1 MDKCCIDVIK
11 RHADELVKKMNV
23 DRVILNLNNLKVLTD
38 ATREQLEAERSR
50 YTKSRKLLDML
61 TTKGRNAFTPLRMAL
76 MKAGDFLLA
85 KKLHDSFKELSSKQE
100 HTEQRKPLVIDL
112 DKNDEKDESKTS
124 ETGNSQR
131 CMINIGDNYFVVA
144 RMYKGELGIH
154 IRQFEET
161 KEGKLFPTKKGV
173 TFPLPRWVFFS
184 NLEPDISDCLKSHSD
199 LETEQT
205 WHLGGGVYA
214 KINPEYPIV
223 NVRHYWKPDDAEDPV
238 PTKRGVMLNKF
249 RLDNLREVMEKMK
262 DFVPEIEETLPC
274 MYGDD
279 HMNQEGM
286 LRCRE
291 CNPFGFEDY

>member
-1 MDKCCIDVIK
+1 MDKCCTDVIK

-38 ATREQLEAERSR
+38 ETREQLEAERSR

-61 TTKGRNAFTPLRMAL
+61 TTKGRSAFTPFRMAL

-85 KKLHDSFKELSSKQE
+85 KKLHENFKELSSKQE

-112 DKNDEKDESKTS
+112 DKNDEKDESEGSKIS
-124 ETGNSQR
+124 ETENSQR
-131 CMINIGDNYFVVA
+131 CMINIGDNYFAVA
-144 RMYKGELGIH
+144 KMYKGELGIH
-154 IRQFEET
+154 NRPDT
-161 KEGKLFPTKKGV
+161 LVEGF
-173 TFPLPRWVFFS
+173 
-184 NLEPDISDCLKSHSD
+184 
-199 LETEQT
+199 
-205 WHLGGGVYA
+205 YA

-223 NVRHYWKPDDAEDPV
+223 NIRHYWKPDDAEDPV

-286 LRCRE
+286 IRCRE